1 MQTERPCA
9 VAACLP
15 LEDDAYDA
23 VLEEAGFPVASVAH
37 SANEAL
43 EQVKRCRPGLL
54 LANAVLPG
62 ADGVELARRVCALPL
77 CVYPYI
83 LLVRPAGLLLPWRED
98 PGDLGAAVLEAPMTA
113 SGLSGALK
121 ALDRR
126 APALPASRERRLNA
140 LMDAMGVPA
149 HPGRDMLMRA
159 VALAWRDERRVHN
172 LRDRIYPEAGRPLGK
187 TAAQAE
193 RAIRH
198 VIDAAWRTGEID
210 RQQAIFGDTI
220 DARRGRPTCGEM
232 IAQLADIL
240 RWEG

>member
-1 MQTERPCA
+1 MQADRPRA

-15 LEDDAYDA
+15 AGGGEAARL
-23 VLEEAGFPVASVAH
+23 LGEAGFALAATAETVG
-37 SANEAL
+37 EAMRRVD
-43 EQVKRCRPGLL
+43 ECQPGLL
-54 LANAVLPG
+54 LADAVLPG
-62 ADGVELARRVCALPL
+62 GDGVALARRIDAAALN
-77 CVYPYI
+77 VYPCI
-83 LLVRPAGLLLPWRED
+83 VLLRPAGLRLPGEAS
-98 PGDLGAAVLEAPMTA
+98 LAAMNAA
-113 SGLSGALK
+113 
-121 ALDRR
+121 ALDRPASAKALLDAVESLRSR
-126 APALPASRERRLNA
+126 APALSGARAQRLSA
-140 LMDAMGVPA
+140 LMDDMGIPA
-149 HPGRDMLMRA
+149 HPGRDMLSAA
-159 VALAWRDERRVHN
+159 VALAWRDRRRLHN
-172 LRDRIYPEAGRPLGK
+172 LRDEIYPAAGRPFGR